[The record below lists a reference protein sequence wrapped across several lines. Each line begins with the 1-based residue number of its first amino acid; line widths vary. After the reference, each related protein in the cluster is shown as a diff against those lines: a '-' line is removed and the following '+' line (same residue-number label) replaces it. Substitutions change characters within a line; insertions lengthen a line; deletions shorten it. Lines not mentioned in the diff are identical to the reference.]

1 MLYTR
6 IRQLA
11 TKQGYSVRKIESILG
26 FSNGTLRAWGQM
38 NNAPAR
44 KLKRVADLLGVTVDE
59 LLKD

>member
-11 TKQGYSVRKIESILG
+11 TRQGYSVRKIESILG
-26 FSNGTLRAWGQM
+26 FSNGTLRAWGQK